1 MQERADP
8 ESKETKK
15 LYMAVL
21 DRENTFV
28 RVSLPKLPSLNL
40 VCEILFH
47 FVLEM
52 QGFSKDSY
60 LGVTSQLV

>member
-1 MQERADP
+1 MIKTKMWMYIISSLSQERADP

-28 RVSLPKLPSLNL
+28 KVQTLRSN
-40 VCEILFH
+40 
-47 FVLEM
+47 
-52 QGFSKDSY
+52 
-60 LGVTSQLV
+60 